1 MKSTL
6 IVAITIA
13 ALVGPRPAEAASGI
27 AVTSDV
33 EGDRIERPLA
43 AGEIVPVTFFVS
55 SEDGDLV
62 LGLEF
67 ALACKGEEIRIHA
80 VEFNPAFPFSL
91 PPQEPALPASHFRT
105 IRLQSPADPDES
117 FAEPGVPVWFAT
129 AELEMLQATPFES
142 AVSFCARGVVV
153 GTDLGEGVLQ
163 HLEGH
168 ALAAEP
174 LDRVGAGHKSS
185 GVRSTT
191 IPHRADSVHACSNG
205 GMESYPIYEAG
216 FVKPPVQDCLGEV
229 SARFPHRRRR
239 STCPSQ
245 ASPGRGGSHP
255 LPHIPE
261 PEAEGDSRHG
271 GRPRR
276 YIERRPTGRDSLN
289 HLFGIARLTE
299 RRQEENIRRTPPFKL
314 TPVDDGITDRAS
326 LGVVLGVVTSTGFW
340 LDRPLGYLQGQRG
353 HAGARRRPGYTMAG
367 WQRRPLC
374 NMATITHNN
383 RRATATM
390 ARFPPR

>member
-129 AELEMLQATPFES
+129 AELEVLQATPFES
-142 AVSFCARGVVV
+142 AVSFCARGVVARGQGYPSAGSGSAAAGRPHVSGTITVANIDQPPAPQTNPWTYEYADVLLEVRPV
-153 GTDLGEGVLQ
+153 GGDAPLTE
-163 HLEGH
+163 
-168 ALAAEP
+168 LAPYTTYEVHYQADY
-174 LDRVGAGHKSS
+174 DRVNVYILFAVATSPNHGFAAASAPPAGDWSDTGRFHFEDIEQEW
-185 GVRSTT
+185 GEPST
-191 IPHRADSVHACSNG
+191 AAG
-205 GMESYPIYEAG
+205 YPDGYLRYQMATDDFYWPTEDDPTPFAG
-216 FVKPPVQDCLGEV
+216 PQGHLCNI
-229 SARFPHRRRR
+229 
-239 STCPSQ
+239 TTQ
-245 ASPGRGGSHP
+245 SPGELNLHLYAVWIDDSEYLIVEMQTQGTYMV
-255 LPHIPE
+255 
-261 PEAEGDSRHG
+261 AE
-271 GRPRR
+271 
-276 YIERRPTGRDSLN
+276 
-289 HLFGIARLTE
+289 
-299 RRQEENIRRTPPFKL
+299 
-314 TPVDDGITDRAS
+314 
-326 LGVVLGVVTSTGFW
+326 
-340 LDRPLGYLQGQRG
+340 
-353 HAGARRRPGYTMAG
+353 
-367 WQRRPLC
+367 
-374 NMATITHNN
+374 
-383 RRATATM
+383 
-390 ARFPPR
+390 